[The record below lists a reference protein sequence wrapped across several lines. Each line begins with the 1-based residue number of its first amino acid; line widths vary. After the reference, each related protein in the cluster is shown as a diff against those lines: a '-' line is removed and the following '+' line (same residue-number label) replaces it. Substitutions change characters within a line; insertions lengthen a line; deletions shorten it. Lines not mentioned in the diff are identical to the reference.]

1 METNTTQLI
10 AEIDKTLERA
20 VTVFDELDPG
30 EINKVPFENSWT
42 AGQLMNHVLMSNKGF
57 ANIMRGPV
65 EETDRDPTLNI
76 ETIRS
81 IFLNFKTKMKSPDF
95 IVPPQKDYDKEFLKT
110 AFISVKTQLMNTANS
125 EDLSKTCTAFKLP
138 QLGFLTRMEAIH
150 FVLYHTQRHTHQLE
164 NIKHAIKF
172 RESMIAGN

>member
-1 METNTTQLI
+1 MEKKITQLVT
-10 AEIDKTLERA
+10 EIDKTLEKA
-20 VTVFDELDPG
+20 VNSFDELDAS

-57 ANIMRGPV
+57 ADIMRGPV
-65 EETDRDPTLNI
+65 EETDRDPSLNV

-81 IFLNFKTKMKSPDF
+81 IFLDFNTKMKSPDF
-95 IVPPQKDYDKEFLKT
+95 ILPPEKDYHKEALKSEFM
-110 AFISVKTQLMNTANS
+110 AVKTQLIKTASS

-164 NIKHAIKF
+164 NIKQAIKHG
-172 RESMIAGN
+172 ETM